1 MGQFKDPELA
11 LAKEVVLQAQA
22 QTTKWVTMTLV
33 VSCVGVMG
41 VTGIVMGVYLSGNLG
56 KGDDSD
62 DIQNSPVM
70 AEAMKGVNLDSGVD
84 QNHLD
89 HSISNPKTV
98 QSRPTSPL
106 SDGDDDDHQNTIS
119 SSKIQLIS
127 NAKERQRDFL
137 ASEING
143 LNMIGKRMM
152 ALLNLPKKLI
162 ASPIIVPPSAV
173 NEDINTEIPTG
184 KLTIPENTVPLPN
197 EVTIGPNIRDFTIP
211 SNINSITNNIL
222 HDVQGNPKENMI
234 YNQGHDDEDESFEFD
249 SPEITEKTEEGS
261 EEQRN
266 EAEKTSEENSVS
278 SEEVVEKTDTDNH
291 SKEISVLEVHS
302 SDSSVEM
309 GSSAGITRDESS
321 SEETD
326 HLPEADVTSLESVKS
341 SEKRIA
347 EGQSTVSKDDGSS
360 SQEDINGK
368 QISKEADVSSQSSSS
383 NDDSI
388 QEIDDSNN
396 AEFVKPAE
404 KDYDYNFEYENTE
417 TNDKFKAIVATSLT
431 LPYKTNSKESM
442 ENLRSNAISVDLD
455 NGSSDSYDSE
465 EHSATKSK
473 EIEHKDGIYTSI
485 GVDSNEALGSPDH
498 SFEIAFQ
505 TVYSKTS
512 KDAESGSISSE
523 KNNDVL
529 DKVQMSL
536 GIDRERVSSEE
547 LSSETQSDK
556 SDVAQ
561 QSSELKQSKLSRF
574 PESDTSSEKDSD
586 KSSTEKNSK
595 KDIDDNSNE
604 SLAESKSEEKS
615 KIDKNTG
622 SYEYSAN
629 DGSSSSSNEE
639 SVVES
644 GDADSS
650 KHLQDERLN
659 SDIGGTSSSE
669 EEEGRDDIEFSAE
682 SSAHDG
688 SISTNEIS
696 DSLEDTHSQ
705 NENSVEAENKKSSES
720 SISKKSSEIDSTNE
734 ISDSIEDTH
743 SQNENSEESENK
755 ESSDN
760 SISKKSSEIDSTNE
774 ISDSIEDT
782 HSQNENSEESEN
794 KDSKEAASE
803 ESLSNSQSK
812 QNIKDSL
819 IDDSS
824 SVVSESS
831 ENDDSKITNANY
843 TDSLIIKYES
853 QSHEASSS
861 TDSSEEL
868 SAENNEDS
876 GVVESVS
883 ADNDS
888 KTKGDD
894 DVNSGNDL
902 DEESKEDTAES
913 DIIDQDVSK
922 QIGDESADHSKS
934 ESTESSNES
943 NNSDQSDEDLEKLSE
958 KHGHN
963 SDENLKENGSSQQK
977 DGSSQNIDEQTK
989 SSSVLMGI
997 LSNTMDSDK
1006 LESSDF
1012 DQIKLDERS
1021 RESFDAHKLNSNN
1034 LEDKSSEE
1042 TSDELNDRS
1051 SKSVDGIETPNND
1064 LSVVDVDIPFSIN
1077 SQDSD
1082 FYSSY
1087 LYHEELHKSN
1097 NFEMSLS
1104 EKTDANSKEERSQ
1117 KQSGGSKDS
1126 KESKE
1131 SDINNRQ
1138 VIGEPRNDN
1147 LTDNYYD
1154 ENMFTD
1160 FLRGILE
1167 NGKENMV
1174 HNPPTPHSVGT
1185 DYEDT
1190 ESGESLEKSRQ
1201 DGIKT
1206 NGSTQVDNNESIE
1219 SQESKNGADAINPWT
1234 SQSIGNQINEK
1245 PSTSEFFRFG
1255 LTRNPFE
1262 NGVIHGITNGF
1273 NAFVTTPRPFVP
1285 AADYDDDHDKRRQQG
1300 RSLGLVGVSD
1310 DQTGG
1315 ISSWNNGQHHL
1326 NTFPNPHFG
1335 LNNHNGHGHHFGNE
1349 MIGQH
1354 QNFGLMG
1361 FSDTSSLGMQ
1371 PNISPYNGG
1380 NTFSFHDLNHQPETS
1395 HLNHDQSQ
1403 DFSVHGNN
1411 NHHIES
1417 QWMPHESGI
1426 QGNWDQTLP
1435 QVTAPQQLSPELGTN
1450 EQNSKAAEG
1459 GPLAME
1465 LPTLENI
1472 PQQLSPEF
1480 GTNEQYSHAAE
1491 SGPAAMELPT
1501 LENIPQNNLPSAVGD
1516 NLLSSSPSATGS
1528 DLASSFPSHLDNRP
1542 FSSSSLAH
1550 QDPVNDAWSTGNKQ
1564 ASLDEA
1570 SRPDRNIF
1578 LDPQTNY
1585 FSNGVQRVAFG
1596 TPNEQLNFNINLI
1609 NEQPQ
1614 LNNNQPV
1621 SNTQQNYGNN
1631 NHFNPQTEISAPFKT
1646 IQTLPHYVDQA
1657 AHYVDKVPHHVD
1669 QATHSVDQT
1678 PHSVKQVNTHDEDS
1692 EERDDES
1699 SAGSNTSSMSSF
1711 VQPSEVYRNPFAVN
1725 DDVSEDQDHQQVNH
1739 NQHVE
1744 TTHTDNENDNNSNE
1758 DDNENEDDTER

>member
-1 MGQFKDPELA
+1 MED
-11 LAKEVVLQAQA
+11 
-22 QTTKWVTMTLV
+22 TL
-33 VSCVGVMG
+33 S
-41 VTGIVMGVYLSGNLG
+41 
-56 KGDDSD
+56 
-62 DIQNSPVM
+62 QNR
-70 AEAMKGVNLDSGVD
+70 
-84 QNHLD
+84 H
-89 HSISNPKTV
+89 
-98 QSRPTSPL
+98 
-106 SDGDDDDHQNTIS
+106 
-119 SSKIQLIS
+119 
-127 NAKERQRDFL
+127 
-137 ASEING
+137 
-143 LNMIGKRMM
+143 
-152 ALLNLPKKLI
+152 
-162 ASPIIVPPSAV
+162 
-173 NEDINTEIPTG
+173 
-184 KLTIPENTVPLPN
+184 
-197 EVTIGPNIRDFTIP
+197 
-211 SNINSITNNIL
+211 
-222 HDVQGNPKENMI
+222 
-234 YNQGHDDEDESFEFD
+234 
-249 SPEITEKTEEGS
+249 
-261 EEQRN
+261 
-266 EAEKTSEENSVS
+266 
-278 SEEVVEKTDTDNH
+278 
-291 SKEISVLEVHS
+291 
-302 SDSSVEM
+302 SVE
-309 GSSAGITRDESS
+309 S
-321 SEETD
+321 
-326 HLPEADVTSLESVKS
+326 
-341 SEKRIA
+341 
-347 EGQSTVSKDDGSS
+347 
-360 SQEDINGK
+360 
-368 QISKEADVSSQSSSS
+368 
-383 NDDSI
+383 
-388 QEIDDSNN
+388 
-396 AEFVKPAE
+396 
-404 KDYDYNFEYENTE
+404 
-417 TNDKFKAIVATSLT
+417 
-431 LPYKTNSKESM
+431 
-442 ENLRSNAISVDLD
+442 
-455 NGSSDSYDSE
+455 
-465 EHSATKSK
+465 
-473 EIEHKDGIYTSI
+473 
-485 GVDSNEALGSPDH
+485 
-498 SFEIAFQ
+498 
-505 TVYSKTS
+505 
-512 KDAESGSISSE
+512 
-523 KNNDVL
+523 
-529 DKVQMSL
+529 
-536 GIDRERVSSEE
+536 
-547 LSSETQSDK
+547 
-556 SDVAQ
+556 
-561 QSSELKQSKLSRF
+561 
-574 PESDTSSEKDSD
+574 
-586 KSSTEKNSK
+586 
-595 KDIDDNSNE
+595 
-604 SLAESKSEEKS
+604 
-615 KIDKNTG
+615 
-622 SYEYSAN
+622 
-629 DGSSSSSNEE
+629 
-639 SVVES
+639 
-644 GDADSS
+644 
-650 KHLQDERLN
+650 
-659 SDIGGTSSSE
+659 
-669 EEEGRDDIEFSAE
+669 
-682 SSAHDG
+682 
-688 SISTNEIS
+688 
-696 DSLEDTHSQ
+696 
-705 NENSVEAENKKSSES
+705 ENKKSSES
-720 SISKKSSEIDSTNE
+720 SISEESSEIDSTNE
-734 ISDSIEDTH
+734 ISDIIGDTY
-743 SQNENSEESENK
+743 
-755 ESSDN
+755 
-760 SISKKSSEIDSTNE
+760 
-774 ISDSIEDT
+774 
-782 HSQNENSEESEN
+782 SQNENSEESEN

-812 QNIKDSL
+812 QNIKDSI

-831 ENDDSKITNANY
+831 ENDDSKITKANY
-843 TDSLIIKYES
+843 DDSSIIKYES

-894 DVNSGNDL
+894 DVNSDL
-902 DEESKEDTAES
+902 NEESKEDTAES
-913 DIIDQDVSK
+913 DIIDHDVSK
-922 QIGDESADHSKS
+922 QNGDGSADHSKS

-943 NNSDQSDEDLEKLSE
+943 NNSDQSDEDLEKFSE
-958 KHGHN
+958 KQGHN

-977 DGSSQNIDEQTK
+977 DGSSQNSDEQKKT
-989 SSSVLMGI
+989 SSVLMGI
-997 LSNTMDSDK
+997 LSNTMDNEMK

-1042 TSDELNDRS
+1042 TSDESNDRS

-1064 LSVVDVDIPFSIN
+1064 LSVVDVDDYDIPFSIK

-1087 LYHEELHKSN
+1087 LYHDELHKSN

-1104 EKTDANSKEERSQ
+1104 EKTDVNPKKERSQ

-1138 VIGEPRNDN
+1138 VIGELRNDN
-1147 LTDNYYD
+1147 STDYYYD
-1154 ENMFTD
+1154 DNMFTD

-1167 NGKENMV
+1167 KGKENMV

-1185 DYEDT
+1185 DNEDT

-1206 NGSTQVDNNESIE
+1206 NESQQVDNNESIE
-1219 SQESKNGADAINPWT
+1219 SQESKKGTDAINSWT
-1234 SQSIGNQINEK
+1234 SQNGNHINEK

-1273 NAFVTTPRPFVP
+1273 NAFVTTPKPFVP
-1285 AADYDDDHDKRRQQG
+1285 AADYDDDHDERRQKG
-1300 RSLGLVGVSD
+1300 RSFGLVGVSD

-1326 NTFPNPHFG
+1326 NTFANPHIG
-1335 LNNHNGHGHHFGNE
+1335 LNNHNGHGQHFGNE

-1395 HLNHDQSQ
+1395 HLNHGGQSQ
-1403 DFSVHGNN
+1403 DFSVHRNN

-1472 PQQLSPEF
+1472 PQQLSPEL

-1516 NLLSSSPSATGS
+1516 NLLSSSPSATRS
-1528 DLASSFPSHLDNRP
+1528 DLASSFPSHLDNTP

-1631 NHFNPQTEISAPFKT
+1631 NHFNVHPEISAPFET

-1678 PHSVKQVNTHDEDS
+1678 PHSVKQMNTHDEDS

-1699 SAGSNTSSMSSF
+1699 SAGSNTSWMSSF

-1744 TTHTDNENDNNSNE
+1744 TNHTDNKNDNNSNE
-1758 DDNENEDDTER
+1758 DDNENEDDTDR

>member
-1 MGQFKDPELA
+1 M
-11 LAKEVVLQAQA
+11 
-22 QTTKWVTMTLV
+22 
-33 VSCVGVMG
+33 
-41 VTGIVMGVYLSGNLG
+41 
-56 KGDDSD
+56 
-62 DIQNSPVM
+62 
-70 AEAMKGVNLDSGVD
+70 
-84 QNHLD
+84 
-89 HSISNPKTV
+89 
-98 QSRPTSPL
+98 
-106 SDGDDDDHQNTIS
+106 
-119 SSKIQLIS
+119 
-127 NAKERQRDFL
+127 
-137 ASEING
+137 
-143 LNMIGKRMM
+143 
-152 ALLNLPKKLI
+152 
-162 ASPIIVPPSAV
+162 
-173 NEDINTEIPTG
+173 
-184 KLTIPENTVPLPN
+184 
-197 EVTIGPNIRDFTIP
+197 
-211 SNINSITNNIL
+211 
-222 HDVQGNPKENMI
+222 
-234 YNQGHDDEDESFEFD
+234 
-249 SPEITEKTEEGS
+249 
-261 EEQRN
+261 
-266 EAEKTSEENSVS
+266 
-278 SEEVVEKTDTDNH
+278 
-291 SKEISVLEVHS
+291 
-302 SDSSVEM
+302 
-309 GSSAGITRDESS
+309 
-321 SEETD
+321 
-326 HLPEADVTSLESVKS
+326 
-341 SEKRIA
+341 
-347 EGQSTVSKDDGSS
+347 
-360 SQEDINGK
+360 
-368 QISKEADVSSQSSSS
+368 
-383 NDDSI
+383 
-388 QEIDDSNN
+388 
-396 AEFVKPAE
+396 
-404 KDYDYNFEYENTE
+404 
-417 TNDKFKAIVATSLT
+417 
-431 LPYKTNSKESM
+431 
-442 ENLRSNAISVDLD
+442 
-455 NGSSDSYDSE
+455 
-465 EHSATKSK
+465 
-473 EIEHKDGIYTSI
+473 
-485 GVDSNEALGSPDH
+485 
-498 SFEIAFQ
+498 
-505 TVYSKTS
+505 
-512 KDAESGSISSE
+512 
-523 KNNDVL
+523 
-529 DKVQMSL
+529 
-536 GIDRERVSSEE
+536 
-547 LSSETQSDK
+547 
-556 SDVAQ
+556 
-561 QSSELKQSKLSRF
+561 
-574 PESDTSSEKDSD
+574 
-586 KSSTEKNSK
+586 
-595 KDIDDNSNE
+595 
-604 SLAESKSEEKS
+604 
-615 KIDKNTG
+615 
-622 SYEYSAN
+622 
-629 DGSSSSSNEE
+629 
-639 SVVES
+639 
-644 GDADSS
+644 
-650 KHLQDERLN
+650 
-659 SDIGGTSSSE
+659 
-669 EEEGRDDIEFSAE
+669 
-682 SSAHDG
+682 
-688 SISTNEIS
+688 
-696 DSLEDTHSQ
+696 
-705 NENSVEAENKKSSES
+705 
-720 SISKKSSEIDSTNE
+720 
-734 ISDSIEDTH
+734 
-743 SQNENSEESENK
+743 
-755 ESSDN
+755 
-760 SISKKSSEIDSTNE
+760 
-774 ISDSIEDT
+774 
-782 HSQNENSEESEN
+782 
-794 KDSKEAASE
+794 
-803 ESLSNSQSK
+803 
-812 QNIKDSL
+812 
-819 IDDSS
+819 
-824 SVVSESS
+824 
-831 ENDDSKITNANY
+831 
-843 TDSLIIKYES
+843 IIKYES

-997 LSNTMDSDK
+997 LSNTMDNDK

-1042 TSDELNDRS
+1042 TSDESNDRS

-1064 LSVVDVDIPFSIN
+1064 LSVVDVDDYDIPFSIN

-1185 DYEDT
+1185 DNEDT

-1219 SQESKNGADAINPWT
+1219 SQESKKGTDAINPWT

-1585 FSNGVQRVAFG
+1585 FSNGVQRVAFR
-1596 TPNEQLNFNINLI
+1596 TPNEQLNFNVNLI

-1631 NHFNPQTEISAPFKT
+1631 NHFNAHPESSAPSET
-1646 IQTLPHYVDQA
+1646 IQTLPHSVDQVPHYVNQA
-1657 AHYVDKVPHHVD
+1657 AHFVD
-1669 QATHSVDQT
+1669 QIPHSVD
-1678 PHSVKQVNTHDEDS
+1678 QVNTHDEDS
-1692 EERDDES
+1692 EERDDET

-1725 DDVSEDQDHQQVNH
+1725 DDVSEDQDHQQVNL

-1744 TTHTDNENDNNSNE
+1744 TTHTDNKYDNNSNE

>member
-1 MGQFKDPELA
+1 MLEIQLTILFSQFK
-11 LAKEVVLQAQA
+11 Q
-22 QTTKWVTMTLV
+22 
-33 VSCVGVMG
+33 
-41 VTGIVMGVYLSGNLG
+41 
-56 KGDDSD
+56 
-62 DIQNSPVM
+62 
-70 AEAMKGVNLDSGVD
+70 
-84 QNHLD
+84 
-89 HSISNPKTV
+89 KTV
-98 QSRPTSPL
+98 PSLPTSPL
-106 SDGDDDDHQNTIS
+106 SDDDDDDHQNTIS
-119 SSKIQLIS
+119 SSKIPLIS
-127 NAKERQRDFL
+127 NAKERQREFL

-143 LNMIGKRMM
+143 LNMIRKRMM

-162 ASPIIVPPSAV
+162 ASPIIVSPSAV

-222 HDVQGNPKENMI
+222 HDVQGNPKDNMI
-234 YNQGHDDEDESFEFD
+234 NNQGHDDTDESFEFD
-249 SPEITEKTEEGS
+249 SPEITEKTEEDS

-278 SEEVVEKTDTDNH
+278 SEEVVEKTDTESH

-302 SDSSVEM
+302 SDSSVEI

-321 SEETD
+321 SAETD

-360 SQEDINGK
+360 SEEDINGK
-368 QISKEADVSSQSSSS
+368 QISKEADVSTQSSSS

-388 QEIDDSNN
+388 QEKDDSNN
-396 AEFVKPAE
+396 VEFVKPAE
-404 KDYDYNFEYENTE
+404 KDYDYNFEYENIE

-485 GVDSNEALGSPDH
+485 GVDSNEALGSADH

-505 TVYSKTS
+505 TVYNKTS

-529 DKVQMSL
+529 DKVQMSP
-536 GIDRERVSSEE
+536 GIGRERVSSEE

-561 QSSELKQSKLSRF
+561 QSSELKQSKLSKF

-595 KDIDDNSNE
+595 EDIDDNSNE

-615 KIDKNTG
+615 KIEKNTG

-650 KHLQDERLN
+650 EHLQDERLN

-669 EEEGRDDIEFSAE
+669 EGSDGVEFSAE

-688 SISTNEIS
+688 SI
-696 DSLEDTHSQ
+696 
-705 NENSVEAENKKSSES
+705 
-720 SISKKSSEIDSTNE
+720 STNE

-755 ESSDN
+755 DSSDN
-760 SISKKSSEIDSTNE
+760 SILKKSSEIDSTNE

-812 QNIKDSL
+812 QNIKDSV

-843 TDSLIIKYES
+843 NDSSIIKYES

-876 GVVESVS
+876 GVVKSVS

-894 DVNSGNDL
+894 DENSGNDL

-913 DIIDQDVSK
+913 DIIDHDVSK
-922 QIGDESADHSKS
+922 QIGDGSADHSNS

-943 NNSDQSDEDLEKLSE
+943 NNSDQYDEDLEKLSE
-958 KHGHN
+958 KQGHN

-977 DGSSQNIDEQTK
+977 DGSSQNSDEQTK
-989 SSSVLMGI
+989 SSSILMGI
-997 LSNTMDSDK
+997 LSNTTENETT

-1034 LEDKSSEE
+1034 LKDKSSEE
-1042 TSDELNDRS
+1042 TSDE
-1051 SKSVDGIETPNND
+1051 
-1064 LSVVDVDIPFSIN
+1064 
-1077 SQDSD
+1077 
-1082 FYSSY
+1082 
-1087 LYHEELHKSN
+1087 SN
-1097 NFEMSLS
+1097 K
-1104 EKTDANSKEERSQ
+1104 KTDVNSKEDRSQ
-1117 KQSGGSKDS
+1117 EQSGGSKNS
-1126 KESKE
+1126 KESTE
-1131 SDINNRQ
+1131 SDIN
-1138 VIGEPRNDN
+1138 IGDPRN

-1154 ENMFTD
+1154 DNMFTY

-1167 NGKENMV
+1167 KGKENMG
-1174 HNPPTPHSVGT
+1174 HNSTTPHSVGT
-1185 DYEDT
+1185 DNEDT
-1190 ESGESLEKSRQ
+1190 ESGESLEKSRH

-1206 NGSTQVDNNESIE
+1206 SKER
-1219 SQESKNGADAINPWT
+1219 QESKEGTDAIEPWT
-1234 SQSIGNQINEK
+1234 SHNVNQINEK
-1245 PSTSEFFRFG
+1245 PSTSEFFWFG
-1255 LTRNPFE
+1255 PTRNPFV

-1285 AADYDDDHDKRRQQG
+1285 AADYDDDHDERRQQG
-1300 RSLGLVGVSD
+1300 RSLGHVGVSD

-1315 ISSWNNGQHHL
+1315 ISSWNNGQHHM
-1326 NTFPNPHFG
+1326 NTFPNPHIG
-1335 LNNHNGHGHHFGNE
+1335 LNNHNGQGQHFGNE
-1349 MIGQH
+1349 MIGGN
-1354 QNFGLMG
+1354 QNFVPMG
-1361 FSDTSSLGMQ
+1361 FSATSSLGMQ
-1371 PNISPYNGG
+1371 PNISPYNNG

-1395 HLNHDQSQ
+1395 HLNHGQSQ

-1411 NHHIES
+1411 NQHKES

-1435 QVTAPQQLSPELGTN
+1435 QVAAPQQLSPELGRN
-1450 EQNSKAAEG
+1450 EQHSKAAEG

-1472 PQQLSPEF
+1472 PK
-1480 GTNEQYSHAAE
+1480 NH
-1491 SGPAAMELPT
+1491 
-1501 LENIPQNNLPSAVGD
+1501 LPSAVGD

-1528 DLASSFPSHLDNRP
+1528 DLASSFPSHLDNTP
-1542 FSSSSLAH
+1542 FSSSSLAPL
-1550 QDPVNDAWSTGNKQ
+1550 DPVNDAWSTGNKQ

-1570 SRPDRNIF
+1570 IRPDRNIF

-1585 FSNGVQRVAFG
+1585 FSNGVQRVAFR
-1596 TPNEQLNFNINLI
+1596 TPNEQLNFNVNLI

-1621 SNTQQNYGNN
+1621 SNTQKNYGNN
-1631 NHFNPQTEISAPFKT
+1631 NHFNPHTEISAPFET

-1739 NQHVE
+1739 NQHAE